1 MNDSNKIQSVGCGDH
16 PKYAGNA
23 CAPQREPE
31 VRSQANMLRVN
42 LERISALRDELAD
55 RLRSIMVE
63 RDPEPYA
70 DVDSAP
76 TRTRFGSEL
85 QDMNFMAAM
94 VGDSL
99 QKIISDLEV

>member
-1 MNDSNKIQSVGCGDH
+1 MNDSNKIQSVGCGDL

-23 CAPQREPE
+23 CAPKREPE
-31 VRSQANMLRVN
+31 VRSQANMLRAN

-55 RLRSIMVE
+55 RLRSVMVE
-63 RDPEPYA
+63 RGPEPCA

-76 TRTRFGSEL
+76 AKTRFGSDL